1 MDGLILPLCIAI
13 AVVVAVVLTLEALRI
28 RSGLRR
34 VKERELRLEETL
46 HILEIKQKDR
56 VIKINYRSREEACAA
71 SDEEPF
77 PVAERLSFSQKY
89 DLLSEERKALLD
101 RFSDYLCGIED
112 CVRYEQTNA
121 LAFKYK
127 KASVVKAVV
136 RRDCAV
142 LYFAVTNSE
151 LGRMMREEKLR
162 NLKVKPVEIRLRT
175 ESDLQSAM
183 QTADI
188 TVGYLKRE
196 EEYRNER
203 RKELRRKARAERKQ
217 KEETV

>member
-56 VIKINYRSREEACAA
+56 VIRINYRSGEESAA

-188 TVGYLKRE
+188 TVGYLQRE

>member
-56 VIKINYRSREEACAA
+56 VIKINYRSGEESAA

-188 TVGYLKRE
+188 TVGYLQRE

>member
-34 VKERELRLEETL
+34 VKERELRLEEPL

-56 VIKINYRSREEACAA
+56 VIRINYRSGEESAA

-89 DLLSEERKALLD
+89 DLLSEERKVLLD

>member
-34 VKERELRLEETL
+34 VKERELRLEEPL

-56 VIKINYRSREEACAA
+56 VIRINYRSGEESAA

-89 DLLSEERKALLD
+89 DLLSEERKVLLD

-188 TVGYLKRE
+188 TVGYLQRE

>member
-34 VKERELRLEETL
+34 VKERELRLEEPL

-56 VIKINYRSREEACAA
+56 VIRINYRSGEESAA

-89 DLLSEERKALLD
+89 DLLSEERKVLLD

-127 KASVVKAVV
+127 KASVVKVVV

-188 TVGYLKRE
+188 TVGYLQRE

>member
-56 VIKINYRSREEACAA
+56 VIRINYRSGEESAA

-89 DLLSEERKALLD
+89 DLLSEERKVLLD
-101 RFSDYLCGIED
+101 QFSDYLCGIED
-112 CVRYEQTNA
+112 CVRYEQANA